1 MNIQPFFDSI
11 LSDIGPFI
19 PRLIGAIV
27 VLVIAWVIAN
37 IVKGVISRVGAS
49 TNLDSRAKS
58 NGLTA
63 TLANTGYWLTWLM
76 ALPII
81 LGNLGLTGLL
91 TPVQNLID
99 QLLGFLPKLAGAA
112 VILGV
117 GLFVARM
124 VRQIITN
131 LLNAA
136 GAEKLAHRLGAQ
148 GSFGSGGL
156 AGLAGTVV
164 FVLIM
169 LPVITAALQ
178 PLGLESVTRPVS
190 SMLDSI
196 LNMLPRL
203 ITASIVI
210 GLSWVIGRVIA
221 DSASS
226 VLSGVCFD
234 NVFHK
239 LGLGNMVKDTSSG
252 PSTMVGRLVLFGIM
266 LVAITQAADIVGLT
280 MVSGLVSSFGAVA
293 AQVLSG
299 VVVLGVGLWLANA
312 AANTI
317 KATEMENAGTLAR
330 VARVGIIVLTVA
342 MALRQM
348 GVASDIT
355 NWTFGALAVAAAV
368 AFGLGGRDAAGR
380 LVNKWVDKLEG

>member
-1 MNIQPFFDSI
+1 MSIQPFLDSI
-11 LSDIGPFI
+11 LSNIGPFI
-19 PRLIGAIV
+19 PRLVGAIV
-27 VLVIAWVIAN
+27 ILVIAWIIAN
-37 IVKGVISRVGAS
+37 VVKGVISRVGES
-49 TNLDSRAKS
+49 TDLDGRAKS
-58 NGLTA
+58 KGLTT
-63 TLANTGYWLTWLM
+63 TLANTGYWLTWLL
-76 ALPII
+76 ALPVI

-91 TPVQNLID
+91 APVQNLID
-99 QLLGFLPKLAGAA
+99 QILGFLPKLAGSAI
-112 VILGV
+112 ILGG
-117 GLFVARM
+117 GLFLARI

-136 GAEKLAHRLGAQ
+136 GAERLAQRLGAQ

-196 LNMLPRL
+196 LAMLPRL
-203 ITASIVI
+203 ITASIVMAI
-210 GLSWVIGRVIA
+210 SWMIGRVIA
-221 DSASS
+221 EIASS
-226 VLSGVCFD
+226 VLRGIGFD

-239 LGLGNMVKDTSSG
+239 LGLGSMVRNTESG
-252 PSTMVGRLVLFGIM
+252 PSNIVGRLVLFGIM
-266 LVAITQAADIVGLT
+266 LVAVTQAADIVGLT
-280 MVSGLVSSFGAVA
+280 MVSGLVSSFGVIA

-299 VVVLGVGLWLANA
+299 VLVLGIGLWLANA

-317 KATEMENAGTLAR
+317 KATEMENAATLAR
-330 VARVGIIVLTVA
+330 VARIGITVLTVA

-380 LVNKWVDKLEG
+380 LVNKWVDKLES

>member
-1 MNIQPFFDSI
+1 MHLRLSTTMAIKSQLTTLINKCSI
-11 LSDIGPFI
+11 RCL
-19 PRLIGAIV
+19 
-27 VLVIAWVIAN
+27 
-37 IVKGVISRVGAS
+37 
-49 TNLDSRAKS
+49 
-58 NGLTA
+58 
-63 TLANTGYWLTWLM
+63 LA
-76 ALPII
+76 
-81 LGNLGLTGLL
+81 
-91 TPVQNLID
+91 PVQNLID
-99 QLLGFLPKLAGAA
+99 QILGFLPKLAGSAI
-112 VILGV
+112 ILGG
-117 GLFVARM
+117 GLFLARI

-136 GAEKLAHRLGAQ
+136 GAERLAQRLGAQ

-196 LNMLPRL
+196 LAMLPRL
-203 ITASIVI
+203 ITASIVLAI
-210 GLSWVIGRVIA
+210 SWMIGRVIA
-221 DSASS
+221 EIASS
-226 VLSGVCFD
+226 VLRGIGFD

-239 LGLGNMVKDTSSG
+239 LGLGSMVRNTESG
-252 PSTMVGRLVLFGIM
+252 PSNIVGRLVLFGIM
-266 LVAITQAADIVGLT
+266 LVAVTQAADIVGLT
-280 MVSGLVSSFGAVA
+280 MVSGLVSSFGVIA

-299 VVVLGVGLWLANA
+299 VLVLGIGLWLANA

-317 KATEMENAGTLAR
+317 KATEMENAATLAR
-330 VARVGIIVLTVA
+330 VARIGITVLTVA

-380 LVNKWVDKLEG
+380 LVNKWVDKLES